1 MKKSEEHAELVKTLS
16 QIKREL
22 DEVREHSDNINS
34 QYDAQKIAYEAVLD
48 ELSKSKQEHED
59 DKQLVQML
67 NDQLKALQLKSA

>member
-1 MKKSEEHAELVKTLS
+1 MKKSEEDAELVKTLS